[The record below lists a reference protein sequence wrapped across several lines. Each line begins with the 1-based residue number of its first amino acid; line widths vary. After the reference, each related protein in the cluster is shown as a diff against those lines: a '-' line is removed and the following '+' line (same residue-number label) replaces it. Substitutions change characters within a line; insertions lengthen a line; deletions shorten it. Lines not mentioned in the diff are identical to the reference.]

1 MKISAS
7 NKTRVITLLAL
18 TVLASTIGTEFAQAA
33 TPTRYISVSSTGT
46 VKVTPDAVRLNASVS
61 AIAKVSKEALT
72 NANIAADKFRTSI
85 LANGIDKKNLASTTL
100 TVYPEYNYTQET
112 GNVLIG
118 YRASQSFEVIIRN
131 AAKAGEI
138 VDAVV
143 ASAGDALYI
152 NGVTPFVYDNSKATE
167 AARVSAVKNAKAKAT
182 SYAKLLGVKI
192 GKIINLQESSAPSPY
207 PISMVQAKSD
217 AGATQIDLGQQD
229 VTVSVSTKWA
239 IS

>member
-7 NKTRVITLLAL
+7 KKTRVIAVVAL
-18 TVLASTIGTEFAQAA
+18 TVLASSLGMQFAEAA
-33 TPTRYISVSSTGT
+33 APVRYISVSSTGT

-118 YRASQSFEVIIRN
+118 YRASQSFEVVIRN

-167 AARVSAVKNAKAKAT
+167 AARISAVKSAKAKAT

-192 GKIINLQESSAPSPY
+192 GKIINLQESSAPSSY

>member
-1 MKISAS
+1 MKTLA
-7 NKTRVITLLAL
+7 NKRTRVIAVIAL
-18 TVLASTIGTEFAQAA
+18 TVLASSIGMQFAQAA
-33 TPTRYISVSSTGT
+33 EPVRYISVSSIGT
-46 VKVTPDAVRLNASVS
+46 VKVTPDAVRLNASVT
-61 AIAKVSKEALT
+61 AISKTSKDALAT
-72 NANIAADKFRTSI
+72 ANIAADKFRKAI
-85 LANGIDKKNLASTTL
+85 LANGIAKNYLQSTTL
-100 TVYPEYNYTQET
+100 TVYPEYNYTQEA

-118 YRASQSFEVIIRN
+118 YRASQSFEVVIRN

-143 ASAGDALYI
+143 AGAGDALSI

-167 AARVSAVKNAKAKAT
+167 AARISAVKSAKSKAA

-192 GKIINLQESSAPSPY
+192 GKVIWLQESSAPSSY
-207 PISMVQAKSD
+207 PVMMATAKSD

-229 VTVSVSTKWA
+229 VSVSVATRWA

>member
-192 GKIINLQESSAPSPY
+192 GKIIYLQESSAPSPY

-229 VTVSVSTKWA
+229 ISVSVSTKWA

>member
-1 MKISAS
+1 MKTSAS
-7 NKTRVITLLAL
+7 KKTRVIAVVAL
-18 TVLASTIGTEFAQAA
+18 TILASSLGMQFAEAA
-33 TPTRYISVSSTGT
+33 APIRYISVSSIGT

-61 AIAKVSKEALT
+61 AIAKVSKDALST
-72 NANIAADKFRTSI
+72 ANIAADKFRTAI
-85 LANGIDKKNLASTTL
+85 LANGIDKKNLASTTI
-100 TVYPEYNYTQET
+100 TVYPEYNYTQEA
-112 GNVLIG
+112 GNVLTG
-118 YRASQSFEVIIRN
+118 YRATQSFEVVIRN

-143 ASAGDALYI
+143 ASAGDALYV

-167 AARVSAVKNAKAKAT
+167 AARISAVKNAKAKAS

-192 GKIINLQESSAPSPY
+192 GKIINLQESSAPSSY

-229 VTVSVSTKWA
+229 VSVSVSTKWA

>member
-1 MKISAS
+1 MI
-7 NKTRVITLLAL
+7 AL
-18 TVLASTIGTEFAQAA
+18 SLLASTIGTQFAQAA
-33 TPTRYISVSSTGT
+33 TPNRYISVSSTGT

-61 AIAKVSKEALT
+61 AIAKVSKDALS
-72 NANIAADKFRTSI
+72 NANIASDKFRTAI

-100 TVYPEYNYTQET
+100 TVYPEYNYTQEG

-152 NGVTPFVYDNSKATE
+152 NGVTPFVFNNSKATE
-167 AARVSAVKNAKAKAT
+167 AARISAVKNAKAKAA

-192 GKIINLQESSAPSPY
+192 GKIINLQESSAPSSY

-217 AGATQIDLGQQD
+217 AGATEIDLGQQD
-229 VTVSVSTKWA
+229 ISVSVSTKWA

>member
-1 MKISAS
+1 MKTSAS
-7 NKTRVITLLAL
+7 NKTRAISVIALA
-18 TVLASTIGTEFAQAA
+18 VLASTISTQFAQAA

-61 AIAKVSKEALT
+61 ITSKVSKDALAA
-72 NANIAADKFRTSI
+72 ANVAASKFRTAI
-85 LANGIDKKNLASTTL
+85 LANGIDKKYLASTTL
-100 TVYPEYNYTQET
+100 TVYPEYNYTQEA

-118 YRASQSFEVIIRN
+118 YRASQSFEVIIRS

-138 VDAVV
+138 VDSVV
-143 ASAGDALYI
+143 TSAGDSLAI
-152 NGVTPFVYDNSKATE
+152 NGVTTFVYDNMKATE
-167 AARVSAVKNAKAKAT
+167 AARASAVKNAKAKAA

-192 GKIINLQESSAPSPY
+192 GKITYLQESSAPSSY
-207 PISMVQAKSD
+207 PIMMTQAKSAED
-217 AGATQIDLGQQD
+217 GTQIDLGQQD

>member
-1 MKISAS
+1 MKTSAS
-7 NKTRVITLLAL
+7 NKTRVIAVIAL
-18 TVLASTIGTEFAQAA
+18 SLLASTFGTQLAQAA
-33 TPTRYISVSSTGT
+33 TPNRYISVSSTGT

-61 AIAKVSKEALT
+61 AIAKVSKDALT
-72 NANIAADKFRTSI
+72 SANIAADKFRTAI

-100 TVYPEYNYTQET
+100 TVYPEYNYTQEG

-152 NGVTPFVYDNSKATE
+152 NGVTPFVFNNSKATE
-167 AARVSAVKNAKAKAT
+167 AARISAVKNAKAKAN

-192 GKIINLQESSAPSPY
+192 GKIINLQESSAPSSY

-217 AGATQIDLGQQD
+217 AGATEIDLGQQD
-229 VTVSVSTKWA
+229 ISVSVSTKWA

>member
-1 MKISAS
+1 MKTSAS
-7 NKTRVITLLAL
+7 NKTRVIA
-18 TVLASTIGTEFAQAA
+18 VIAISILASTFGTQFAQAT
-33 TPTRYISVSSTGT
+33 TPNRYISVSSTGT

-61 AIAKVSKEALT
+61 AIAKVSKDALT
-72 NANIAADKFRTSI
+72 NANIAADKFRSAI

-100 TVYPEYNYTQET
+100 TVYPEYNYTQEG

-152 NGVTPFVYDNSKATE
+152 NGVTPFVFNNSKATE
-167 AARVSAVKNAKAKAT
+167 AARISAVKNAKAKAT

-192 GKIINLQESSAPSPY
+192 GKIINLQESSAPSSY
-207 PISMVQAKSD
+207 PISMIQAKSD
-217 AGATQIDLGQQD
+217 AGATEIDLGQQD
-229 VTVSVSTKWA
+229 ISVSVSTKWA

>member
-1 MKISAS
+1 MKTSAS
-7 NKTRVITLLAL
+7 NKTRVIA
-18 TVLASTIGTEFAQAA
+18 VIAISILASTFGTQFAQAA

-61 AIAKVSKEALT
+61 AIAKISKDALS
-72 NANIAADKFRTSI
+72 NANIAASKFRSAI
-85 LANGIDKKNLASTTL
+85 LANGIDKKYLSSTTL
-100 TVYPEYNYTQET
+100 TVYPEYNYTQDA

-143 ASAGDALYI
+143 SSAGDALYI
-152 NGVTPFVYDNSKATE
+152 NGVTPFLYDNTKATE

-192 GKIINLQESSAPSPY
+192 GKIINLQESSAPSSY
-207 PISMVQAKSD
+207 PISMTQAKSD
-217 AGATQIDLGQQD
+217 AGATEIDLGQQD
-229 VTVSVSTKWA
+229 ISVSVSTKWA

>member
-1 MKISAS
+1 MKTSPS
-7 NKTRVITLLAL
+7 NKTRVIAVIAISLM
-18 TVLASTIGTEFAQAA
+18 ASTFGAQFAQAA

-61 AIAKVSKEALT
+61 AIAKVSKDALS
-72 NANIAADKFRTSI
+72 NANIAASKFRSAI
-85 LANGIDKKNLASTTL
+85 LANGIDKKYLSSTTL
-100 TVYPEYNYTQET
+100 TVYPEYNYTQDA

-152 NGVTPFVYDNSKATE
+152 NGVTPFVYDNTKATE

-192 GKIINLQESSAPSPY
+192 GKIINLQESSAPSSY
-207 PISMVQAKSD
+207 PISMTQAKSD
-217 AGATQIDLGQQD
+217 AGATEIDLGQQD
-229 VTVSVSTKWA
+229 ISVSVSTKWA

>member
-18 TVLASTIGTEFAQAA
+18 AALASTISTQFAQAA

-46 VKVTPDAVRLNASVS
+46 IKVTPDAVRLNASVS

-72 NANIAADKFRTSI
+72 NANIAADKFRSSI

-100 TVYPEYNYTQET
+100 TVYPEYNYTQDT

-167 AARVSAVKNAKAKAT
+167 AARISAVKSAKAKAT

-192 GKIINLQESSAPSPY
+192 GKIIYLQESSAPSSY

>member
-18 TVLASTIGTEFAQAA
+18 AALTSIVGTQFAQAA

-167 AARVSAVKNAKAKAT
+167 AARISAVKSAKAKAT

-192 GKIINLQESSAPSPY
+192 GKIINLQESSAPSSY
-207 PISMVQAKSD
+207 PISMTQAKSD
-217 AGATQIDLGQQD
+217 AGATEIDLGQQD
-229 VTVSVSTKWA
+229 ISVSVSTKWA

>member
-18 TVLASTIGTEFAQAA
+18 TVLASTIGTQFAQAA
-33 TPTRYISVSSTGT
+33 TTSRYISVSSIGT
-46 VKVTPDAVRLNASVS
+46 VKVTPDSVRLNASVS

-167 AARVSAVKNAKAKAT
+167 AARISAVKSAKAKAT

-192 GKIINLQESSAPSPY
+192 GKIIYLQESSAPTSY
-207 PISMVQAKSD
+207 PTSMVQAKSD

-229 VTVSVSTKWA
+229 ISVSVSTKWA